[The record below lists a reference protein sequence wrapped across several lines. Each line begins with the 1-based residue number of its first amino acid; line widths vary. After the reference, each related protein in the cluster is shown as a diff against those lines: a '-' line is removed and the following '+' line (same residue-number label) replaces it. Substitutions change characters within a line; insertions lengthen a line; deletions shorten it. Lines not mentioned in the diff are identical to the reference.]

1 LNQRG
6 YLLVNFTEQNMQSNW
21 IFVDS
26 IKEQSYMVDESRG
39 YQLIFNSQ
47 LQLLEDLPQTA

>member
-1 LNQRG
+1 
-6 YLLVNFTEQNMQSNW
+6 MQSNW